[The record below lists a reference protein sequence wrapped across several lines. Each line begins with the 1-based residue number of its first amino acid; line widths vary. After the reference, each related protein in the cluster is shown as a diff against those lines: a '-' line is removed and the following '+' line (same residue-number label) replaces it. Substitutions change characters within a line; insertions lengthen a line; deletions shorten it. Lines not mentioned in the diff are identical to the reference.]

1 MTGLISGMDTESMV
15 KELVKANS
23 TKLDKVKQ
31 EKQKLEWKKEA
42 WQGLNTEI
50 YNFFKGSLANLKTN
64 GSFQTKAA
72 KASDETKVSVKA
84 SANGANGT
92 HTVSVKQLASSAYLT
107 GADIRKSGGA
117 YTSYDN
123 AGMNTAFSDMVDA
136 NGNSLNL
143 EGKSITFKTDD
154 GKEAT
159 FTLGQD
165 GINNLGDLNAKLQ
178 ATEGF
183 EKISVSF
190 KDGNLE
196 FANGSSSKGEDGT
209 VTGTTFTVESA
220 DLGINGTVDFKKTE
234 DGGAGNTM
242 SATLGAK
249 VANNFS
255 SADIKAGTKLSD
267 IGVAVGT
274 TFTVGEKTFVVDDS
288 TTLKDL
294 ASGLSKLGV
303 NANYDEA
310 RGRFY
315 VNSSDT
321 GSANDFTIDVAGS
334 DKRALDILGLSQS
347 SGAKKIDAQDA
358 IIDYNGVE
366 YSGSSNTFEI
376 NGLSITAKSVTGK
389 YDKETGAFTDDAPI
403 SIGVTSD
410 TQGMYDTIKKFVKDY
425 NALID
430 KMNTYYNE
438 DNEGYDPLTDDERN
452 QLSDDQIEKWEEKA
466 KKGLLRRDSTISNL
480 TSRMRSILNKGIE
493 VTDKDGNTKTVT
505 LASLGIVTGDYTEK
519 GKLHI
524 EGDED
529 DENYSSKTNK
539 LKAALENNP
548 EIFSQVFAGNKD
560 KQGLGFQMYDYLN
573 SAMKRTTTS
582 SSLTFYNDISLKD
595 EIKGKDDEVD
605 KWEEKLQK
613 MEDKYYKQFGAMETA
628 MAKMQ
633 EQQSY
638 ISQLMGM

>member
-64 GSFQTKAA
+64 GSFQTKTA

-84 SANGANGT
+84 GSNGANGT

-107 GADIRKSGGA
+107 GAEISG
-117 YTSYDN
+117 D
-123 AGMNTAFSDMVDA
+123 
-136 NGNSLNL
+136 
-143 EGKSITFKTDD
+143 K
-154 GKEAT
+154 
-159 FTLGQD
+159 
-165 GINNLGDLNAKLQ
+165 
-178 ATEGF
+178 
-183 EKISVSF
+183 
-190 KDGNLE
+190 
-196 FANGSSSKGEDGT
+196 SSSRT
-209 VTGTTFTVESA
+209 LESM
-220 DLGINGTVDFKKTE
+220 GI
-234 DGGAGNTM
+234 
-242 SATLGAK
+242 
-249 VANNFS
+249 
-255 SADIKAGTKLSD
+255 
-267 IGVAVGT
+267 AVGT
-274 TFTVGEKTFVVDDS
+274 TFTVKGKDFTIDEN

-294 ASGLSKLGV
+294 ASELSKRGV

-334 DKRALDILGLSQS
+334 DKTALDILGLSES
-347 SGAKKIDAQDA
+347 AGAKKVAAQDA
-358 IIDYNGVE
+358 IIEYNGVQYE
-366 YSGSSNTFEI
+366 GASNTFEI
-376 NGLSITAKSVTGK
+376 NGLTITAKGVTGK
-389 YDKETGAFTDDAPI
+389 YDSVNKTFTDDVPI
-403 SIGVTSD
+403 SVGVTSD
-410 TQGMYDTIKKFVKDY
+410 TEGMYDTIKKFVKDY

-466 KKGLLRRDSTISNL
+466 KKGLLRRDSTINAL
-480 TSRMRSILNKGIE
+480 TSKMRTILNKGIE
-493 VTDKDGNTKTVT
+493 VTDKDGNTTTVT

-539 LKAALENNP
+539 LKAALESNP

-560 KQGLGFQMYDYLN
+560 KQGLGYQMYDYLN

-605 KWEEKLQK
+605 KWQEKLQK

-628 MAKMQ
+628 MAKLQ